1 MPYLF
6 EAKSAN
12 KEQWNQLFDAITP
25 IVSKYNVTIHRGWKY
40 LINREI
46 GLALKIQIS
55 ANTKGQ
61 LMIWIEPAN
70 GWQSKA
76 ESQRWISRLDCFYPS
91 LPSFERWIKESIFGR
106 AIKN

>member
-1 MPYLF
+1 MSY
-6 EAKSAN
+6 S

-25 IVSKYNVTIHRGWKY
+25 IVSKYNITIHRGWKY

-61 LMIWIEPAN
+61 LMIWIEPVN

-91 LPSFERWIKESIFGR
+91 LSWKESSFERWIKESIFGR